1 MTQKKRTF
9 SPEFKAKVALASIR
23 EEGTLAQLASRYG
36 VNPNMVSKWKQQA
49 LKQMAEGF
57 SPNRAACAA
66 SGAPE
71 EIEKLHAKIG

>member
-36 VNPNMVSKWKQQA
+36 INPNMVSKWKQQA
-49 LKQMAEGF
+49 LRGSKRKPQF
-57 SPNRAACAA
+57 FPNNYN
-66 SGAPE
+66 
-71 EIEKLHAKIG
+71 